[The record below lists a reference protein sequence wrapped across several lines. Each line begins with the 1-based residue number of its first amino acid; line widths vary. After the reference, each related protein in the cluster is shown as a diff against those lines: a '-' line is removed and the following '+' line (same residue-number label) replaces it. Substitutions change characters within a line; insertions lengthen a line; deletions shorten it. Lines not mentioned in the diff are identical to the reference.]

1 MSSSDANDLNR
12 ILLGSAIGA
21 GIGLMLLALGVAILW
36 TAADQRGAETPV
48 VAEVAVAP
56 VPSHRPTTTTGSPVP
71 YPAVAAPPAAPVRE
85 EPRPSAAT
93 SVWRSV
99 FDDDKPEATTE
110 KAAALAPAPAA
121 APRAASVPR
130 PAPRPTTPRRPPE
143 AQRQDDSLFF

>member
-36 TAADQRGAETPV
+36 TAADQRGGETPE

-56 VPSHRPTTTTGSPVP
+56 VPSERPTTTAGSPVP

-110 KAAALAPAPAA
+110 KAAAPAPAA
-121 APRAASVPR
+121 APRAAPVPR